1 MATKTDKVMSTTASS
16 IFNPHQVEKLGDV
29 QRFIVH
35 IQDLD
40 IAKVAAVNG
49 YTGDE
54 HSFAL
59 KHISIAQGQNVPF
72 EHSLSEQQRKVL
84 EGAPS
89 AQVERIRA
97 LDKFEN
103 VWFPRTRTALVR
115 FIVAEQSEAFVGAF
129 FEDMEM
135 QPEGPGVVSSVK
147 KFDARFE
154 SLATSKVPGAAEAYD
169 SLVKRG
175 LTKNERKRI
184 RGLVTECEQ
193 EAPIPA
199 APKVK
204 ADQIAAGAAERLE
217 AYDKLNKWY
226 NDWAET
232 LRSELTYHQSVRLG
246 IVAPR
251 NRKKGTHEEPSP
263 NHGNPENE

>member
-1 MATKTDKVMSTTASS
+1 MSNTVMSTAASS
-16 IFNPHQVEKLGDV
+16 IFTAYQVEKLGTIQCFV
-29 QRFIVH
+29 LH

-40 IAKVAAVNG
+40 IAKVAVVHG

-54 HSFAL
+54 HSFAQTHL
-59 KHISIAQGQNVPF
+59 SIAQGQNVPF

-103 VWFPRTRTALVR
+103 IWFPRTRTALVR
-115 FIVAEQSEAFVGAF
+115 FIVADQSEAVVAAF

-147 KFDARFE
+147 KYIGRYEALGQSR
-154 SLATSKVPGAAEAYD
+154 VPGAVEAYD
-169 SLVKRG
+169 SLAKRG
-175 LTKNERKRI
+175 LTKNELKRI
-184 RGLVTECEQ
+184 RGVITECEQ
-193 EAPIPA
+193 EAPAPA
-199 APKVK
+199 RPKVK
-204 ADQIAAGAAERLE
+204 AETIAAGAAERLE

-232 LRSELTYHQSVRLG
+232 LRSELTYHQAVRLG
-246 IVAPR
+246 IVTNKGGRKPAPQ
-251 NRKKGTHEEPSP
+251 EPSP
-263 NHGNPENE
+263 NPGRPENE

>member
-1 MATKTDKVMSTTASS
+1 MSNTVMSTTASS
-16 IFNPHQVEKLGDV
+16 IFTAYQVEKLGDV

-103 VWFPRTRTALVR
+103 IWFPRTRTALVR
-115 FIVAEQSEAFVGAF
+115 FIVADQSEAFVAAF

-135 QPEGPGVVSSVK
+135 QPEGPGVVASVK
-147 KFDARFE
+147 KYDARVE

-184 RGLVTECEQ
+184 RGLITECEQ
-193 EAPIPA
+193 EAPAPA
-199 APKVK
+199 RPKVK
-204 ADQIAAGAAERLE
+204 AETIAAGAAERLD

-246 IVAPR
+246 IIANKGGRKPAPQ
-251 NRKKGTHEEPSP
+251 EPSP
-263 NHGNPENE
+263 NPGRPENE